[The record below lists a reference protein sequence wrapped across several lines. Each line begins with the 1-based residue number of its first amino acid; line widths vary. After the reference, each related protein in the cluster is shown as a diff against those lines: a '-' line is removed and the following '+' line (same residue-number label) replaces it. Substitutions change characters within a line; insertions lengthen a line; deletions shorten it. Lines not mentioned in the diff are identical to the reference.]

1 MKIVLAKDVMQT
13 PVVSVT
19 RDTYLKDIIKI
30 LDEEVFSGLPVVD
43 AENKVVGIISETD
56 ICKYTKQVIGQP
68 LRDHELFL
76 EDETHTSHI
85 GSPRGLDIIEFIAT
99 VTAENL
105 MTTTVIT
112 VFENTSL
119 KDVVCLMVNN
129 NINRVPVLDAE
140 NNLTGIIARYDVL
153 KMLNE
158 YLKKQL

>member
-1 MKIVLAKDVMQT
+1 MKNVLAKDVMRT

-19 RDTYLKDIIKI
+19 HDTYLKDVIRI
-30 LDEEVFSGLPVVD
+30 LDEEEFSGLPVVD
-43 AENKVVGIISETD
+43 AENNVVGVISETD

-68 LRDHELFL
+68 LRDHDLLL

-99 VTAENL
+99 VAAQNL

-119 KDVVCLMVNN
+119 KEILRLMVNN
-129 NINRVPVLDAE
+129 NINRVPVLDADKK
-140 NNLTGIIARYDVL
+140 LTGIIARHDVL
-153 KMLNE
+153 TM
-158 YLKKQL
+158 LKKYLEKQ